1 VNGNNIVAAGNVIIV
16 NGRVVSVDGPVV
28 CASGPNKVQARELA
42 SYAGIQ
48 LEAPAEVSY
57 AAGSSPA
64 QLSVSAP
71 ENILPL
77 LKTTVEGEQL
87 VIRLEG
93 CISLDEPIMISA
105 SGPPLSSLCVS
116 GSGRIGASGLSGDS
130 LRVKVS
136 GSGQV
141 FASGQIGTVRVDVS
155 GSGDVDLSG
164 LKASELDASVAG
176 SGSVHAHAFESARV
190 DVSGSGS
197 VRVEG
202 NPPRRD
208 VGRSGSGQVFFR

>member
-1 VNGNNIVAAGNVIIV
+1 
-16 NGRVVSVDGPVV
+16 
-28 CASGPNKVQARELA
+28 
-42 SYAGIQ
+42 
-48 LEAPAEVSY
+48 
-57 AAGSSPA
+57 
-64 QLSVSAP
+64 
-71 ENILPL
+71 
-77 LKTTVEGEQL
+77 
-87 VIRLEG
+87 
-93 CISLDEPIMISA
+93 
-105 SGPPLSSLCVS
+105 
-116 GSGRIGASGLSGDS
+116 
-130 LRVKVS
+130 VKVS